1 MGKVG
6 VLLLVVAAPIPAVAQ
21 AVFVDTTHPQPQT
34 QTQTTTTGQDAI
46 SQLEAIGGGKID
58 RTRVDTSFKVPR
70 PRPKPKP
77 VGTRVNVSNQIA
89 TNLMGGILD
98 NLFSD
103 LLASGSKGQD
113 AAELARLEAERKAD
127 QQRQQAELQ
136 AWANS
141 YCSHMNAMVGQQR
154 QQRSAENQASMES
167 LKASLSDGWDTP
179 KPGGAVGGLAADL
192 ADPLPEAVDLRGS
205 ATLTPSLLREADGRK
220 RTSPITADELLKRRQ
235 DAQARLQRMMEENK
249 DLRLL
254 GQRFYEL
261 EAELQ
266 RLKRQAGSL
275 GTEGRIIQR
284 EMDYVGWRIDQA
296 TQACLERGTSL
307 LTDTLLP
314 KGTEAAMLR
323 LKKNPKL
330 WNQTLQSFS
339 DINEFSEFTS
349 TLGDRYDAA
358 GQALDWFQAKRNL
371 MKDIDF
377 IASNVKNVSSRLEP
391 LSLHWEVGK
400 TLVGTSVDLA
410 AELDGWG
417 AILERQGDTRLLL
430 QKQQALGKRI
440 EVVVEELQRSR
451 SQLAA
456 RLGVKPEDLI
466 PSQAKPRGLGSVVP
480 PL

>member
-1 MGKVG
+1 MRKAG
-6 VLLLVVAAPIPAVAQ
+6 VFLLLASAPISARAQ
-21 AVFVDTTHPQPQT
+21 AVFVDPAHPQPQAN
-34 QTQTTTTGQDAI
+34 TTSSGQDAI
-46 SQLEAIGGGKID
+46 SQLEAISGGVID
-58 RTRVDTSFKVPR
+58 RTRVDTSFKVPKPR
-70 PRPKPKP
+70 PRAKP
-77 VGTRVNVSNQIA
+77 VSTRVNTSNQVA

-98 NLFSD
+98 SLVSGILSSD
-103 LLASGSKGQD
+103 SQGLD
-113 AAELARLEAERKAD
+113 ANEMARLEAERKAD
-127 QQRQQAELQ
+127 EARQQAELQ
-136 AWANS
+136 AWAAS
-141 YCSHMNAMVGQQR
+141 YCSRMNTMVGQQR

-167 LKASLSDGWDTP
+167 LKASLSDGWDTA
-179 KPGGAVGGLAADL
+179 KAGGAGGGLAADL
-192 ADPLPEAVDLRGS
+192 ADPLPDVVDLRGS
-205 ATLTPSLLREADGRK
+205 TTLTPSLLREADGRK

-235 DAQARLQRMMEENK
+235 DAQARLQRMMAENK

-275 GTEGRIIQR
+275 GTEGRLIQQD
-284 EMDYVGWRIDQA
+284 MDYVGWRIDQA

-314 KGTEAAMLR
+314 KGTEAAMLK
-323 LKKNPKL
+323 LKGNPKL

-339 DINEFSEFTS
+339 DLNEFSEFTS

-358 GQALDWFQAKRNL
+358 GQALDWVQAKRNL

-377 IASNVKNVSSRLEP
+377 IASNLKNVSSRLEP

-417 AILERQGDTRLLL
+417 AILERQGDSQLLL
-430 QKQQALGKRI
+430 QKQKVLGKRI
-440 EVVVEELQRSR
+440 EGLVQDLQRSR

-456 RLGVKPEDLI
+456 QLGVKPEDLI
-466 PSQAKPRGLGSVVP
+466 PPQAQPRGLGAVVP